1 MARPPRKEQPSRQ
14 IVYVRMSPDEI
25 RQLDQRKPQGM
36 SRSEYLRRRGLNRR
50 TEPQRI
56 GEAQIVSGLGNI
68 GNNLNQLARALNAL
82 RREGRASVGDT
93 EIEELQEQLAR
104 LSDVSDEIRSQ
115 ILNRGDTDDAGR

>member
-1 MARPPRKEQPSRQ
+1 
-14 IVYVRMSPDEI
+14 MSPDEI